1 MVTRCRSQDPTRAT
15 DREGRKGQGAG
26 GGEFRRRSAAQ
37 QLLPLLR
44 RARQPR
50 RLRHTWL
57 RCNLRTCLGVTQ
69 QQLWVQ
75 EVASL
80 LSAGY
85 DA

>member
-15 DREGRKGQGAG
+15 DREGRKAPVVENFAG
-26 GGEFRRRSAAQ
+26 DLRRSSFC
-37 QLLPLLR
+37 PCW

-57 RCNLRTCLGVTQ
+57 RCNLRTCLRVTQ

>member
-1 MVTRCRSQDPTRAT
+1 MLLYREAARRRWRENRRA
-15 DREGRKGQGAG
+15 
-26 GGEFRRRSAAQ
+26 RSAAASA
-37 QLLPLLR
+37 PACW